1 MPSASTLSLTR
12 PRHFVLAMM
21 AAVIF
26 AISAV
31 AAAALLQSR
40 SRVLREGE
48 QVTRDMAKLM
58 QNQMVHILDVANTI
72 LSLERPDD
80 QNAIANVRTTHR
92 SHLMDLVRDKP
103 YLFRIF
109 ISDAEGE
116 VIATSM
122 TDPPSLNIASRSY
135 FDLHKRG
142 FVGPIITTGVQSQA
156 SGDPI
161 IIMSRS
167 VLDKLGRFVGVA
179 MVSFSL
185 DGLAQYFRNL
195 APSEYGSIFQLIA
208 SDGRILIDVSPPPE
222 LRHRVIEPDI
232 WESIKRNRTDV
243 AVYEPLDQVPRI
255 WAHRPVPGTDLFIR
269 VGTDRA
275 QITHKWN
282 QDLADYAMVGLVA
295 FAALIG
301 LTGIAVRYADREE
314 MALNDL
320 RLLNADLEN
329 RVSERTQRLETL
341 TQQLQQSLDD
351 KNVLLKEVHH
361 RVKNNLQVVAS
372 MVRFSSHH
380 VNDTTSRGVFAEIAR
395 RIRAIGLVHQTIYEQ
410 EAASSVSVKSYLE
423 RLAALEGDIYGI
435 SERGLTLRVDGYG
448 ELDLNTA
455 ISMGLVVSEALAN
468 AIKHAFPDDRPG
480 IVTITARVGEHDWTV
495 TIADNGVG
503 FEDEIDAGTGVN
515 LIRALV
521 GQMRGQVRF
530 ISDNGT
536 RVEMRFPIFSH
547 APDEFEAH
555 HTASSAAPISA
566 ARS

>member
-58 QNQMVHILDVANTI
+58 QNQMIHILDVANTI
-72 LSLERPDD
+72 LSLERLDD
-80 QNAIANVRTTHR
+80 DSGVAKARTTHR
-92 SHLMDLVRDKP
+92 PHLMDLVRDKP

-109 ISDAEGE
+109 ISDSKGE

-122 TDPPSLNIASRSY
+122 TDPPPLNIASRSY
-135 FDLHKRG
+135 FSQHNRG
-142 FVGPIITTGVQSQA
+142 VVGPIITTGVQSQA
-156 SGDPI
+156 SGEPI
-161 IIMSRS
+161 IIMSRAI
-167 VLDKLGRFVGVA
+167 LDNLGRFVGVA
-179 MVSFSL
+179 MVSFNL
-185 DGLAQYFRNL
+185 EGLAQYFQKL
-195 APSEYGSIFQLIA
+195 APTEYGSVFQLIA

-222 LRHRVIEPDI
+222 LRNRLIEPDI
-232 WESIKRNRTDV
+232 WESIKRNRTDI
-243 AVYEPLDQVPRI
+243 AVYESLDQVPRI
-255 WAHRPVPGTDLFIR
+255 WAHRPVPGTDMFIR

-314 MALNDL
+314 MALTDL
-320 RLLNADLEN
+320 RLLNTELEQ
-329 RVSERTQRLETL
+329 RVSERTMKLETL
-341 TQQLQQSLDD
+341 THQLQQSLDD
-351 KNVLLKEVHH
+351 KNILLKEVHH

-372 MVRFSSHH
+372 MVRFSSQH
-380 VNDTTSRGVFAEIAR
+380 VNDSASRGVFAEIAR

-410 EAASSVSVKSYLE
+410 EAASNVSVKSYLE

-435 SERGLTLRVDGYG
+435 SERGITLRVEGSG

-468 AIKHAFPDDRPG
+468 AIKHAFPDDRKG
-480 IVTITARVGEHDWTV
+480 IVTVTARVTSEEWTV
-495 TIADNGVG
+495 TIADNGIG
-503 FEDEIDAGTGVN
+503 FEDELDAGTGVN

-521 GQMRGQVRF
+521 GQMRGDVRF
-530 ISDNGT
+530 VSDNGT
-536 RVEMRFPIFSH
+536 RVEMRFPIFNH
-547 APDEFEAH
+547 GAEEATTH
-555 HTASSAAPISA
+555 QAASSAAPISA